1 MRDPF
6 QGWQVNRAGI
16 ADLKWGIE
24 LSNEQLAQW
33 QQIADKARA
42 GDLYLDDQAAAQQCF
57 AACDQRLAELAEL
70 RTYVS
75 NAKAVSGFGDFNM
88 GNDLVQKFLKQAT
101 GEDNS
106 IDKVILEHI
115 ETVTN
120 MREVMAISFKRITG
134 QDVENAAPIT
144 NATEQVG

>member
-1 MRDPF
+1 MSD
-6 QGWQVNRAGI
+6 NA
-16 ADLKWGIE
+16 LKW
-24 LSNEQLAQW
+24 SQLASQ
-33 QQIADKARA
+33 ARA
-42 GDLYLDDQAAAQQCF
+42 GELYLDDQNAAYLCAK
-57 AACDQRLAELAEL
+57 ACDQRLADL
-70 RTYVS
+70 RDLLRLTA
-75 NAKAVSGFGDFNM
+75 NAQNVSGFGDFNM

-115 ETVTN
+115 ETVQN

>member
-1 MRDPF
+1 MSDESLGR
-6 QGWQVNRAGI
+6 
-16 ADLKWGIE
+16 
-24 LSNEQLAQW
+24 W

-42 GDLYLDDQAAAQQCF
+42 GELYLDDEAAAQQCF
-57 AACDQRLAELAEL
+57 TACDQRLQELGEL

-88 GNDLVQKFLKQAT
+88 GNELVQKFLKQAT

-115 ETVTN
+115 ETVKN

-144 NATEQVG
+144 HATEQVG